1 MDSKMEKMEKMEP
14 KKAEKAPM
22 QPMQPMQ
29 PMDEPMMKAK
39 APAPMGYMGNFD
51 GGKSKSGSCYDHG
64 RKSSQ

>member
-1 MDSKMEKMEKMEP
+1 MNGKMEKMEKMEP
-14 KKAEKAPM
+14 KAEKA
-22 QPMQPMQ
+22 PMQ

-51 GGKSKSGSCYDHG
+51 SGKSKGGSCYDHG

>member
-22 QPMQPMQ
+22 QPM
-29 PMDEPMMKAK
+29 MKAK
-39 APAPMGYMGNFD
+39 APAPMNYS
-51 GGKSKSGSCYDHG
+51 GGKSNGGSCYDHG

>member
-22 QPMQPMQ
+22 QPM
-29 PMDEPMMKAK
+29 MKAK
-39 APAPMGYMGNFD
+39 APAPMDYS
-51 GGKSKSGSCYDHG
+51 GGKSNGGSCYDHG

>member
-22 QPMQPMQ
+22 QPM
-29 PMDEPMMKAK
+29 KAK
-39 APAPMGYMGNFD
+39 APAPMNYG
-51 GGKSKSGSCYDHG
+51 GGKSNGGSCYDHG